1 MAENEYLDASKGLRW
16 RQVAEAICEGL
27 GTEEAT
33 GRALDSLLKT
43 LRHASKEI
51 PLSDMIQ
58 AIESTSELQ
67 RLFEQV
73 RGAEDIKYCLVRASL
88 EGSSPQASLE
98 AFLGLALR
106 SALEGVP
113 LLVNDSD
120 QALSMTEM
128 RKESESI
135 QERAK
140 PALARLAEK
149 LAANPNRIP
158 PLREICR
165 DAPPTKVDTQ
175 AMMDKSLLHGPGR
188 KGAQE

>member
-16 RQVAEAICEGL
+16 RQVAEAIRERL
-27 GTEEAT
+27 GAEEAT

-43 LRHASKEI
+43 LGHAGKEI
-51 PLSDMIQ
+51 PLSDMLQ
-58 AIESTSELQ
+58 AIESASELQ

-73 RGAEDIKYCLVRASL
+73 RGAEDIKYCLVRASF
-88 EGSSPQASLE
+88 EGSSPRACLE
-98 AFLGLALR
+98 VFLGLALR

-113 LLVNDSD
+113 LLVNDAD
-120 QALSMTEM
+120 QAPSLTEM

-140 PALARLAEK
+140 PALAQLAEK
-149 LAANPNRIP
+149 LAENPTRIP

-165 DAPPTKVDTQ
+165 DAPPTKLDTE
-175 AMMDKSLLHGPGR
+175 AMMNKSLLPGHGS
-188 KGAQE
+188 KGTQE